1 MRRTLPA
8 LLMLMLLS
16 PLALADTVPEGDE
29 ETILS
34 PILSPVHLR
43 LMGVCE
49 FAFVASDSKLFH
61 KFPAAFR
68 RPFPG
73 QWDQDAEKTLQ
84 FGFEELTLVFDAA
97 SSAKTAGFH
106 GAVLVTGSG
115 SEPDTFSTP
124 ALLEAWGYY
133 RISMMQISA
142 GRVRNPFGG
151 RFTDLP
157 EYHMQVVDYRRFRG
171 DGLRLDF
178 DLAAGD
184 LHFHPSLAI
193 MERNH
198 DDVLFLY
205 SGRLG
210 MAYHIKNFGVLGFG
224 ASLMYG
230 EDSLRITSYPNAGWL
245 ANDGSWNR
253 VNFDE
258 RFNVRRLD
266 FGFDLSVVWEHPT
279 DSFFGNTAFHA
290 EFILGSINDAAF
302 DDDPPDTENMNP
314 GPPFIGEREPMGWWV
329 EFSQW
334 FNYGAGGGPFVA
346 FGYLDRRIEPQ
357 AAWGIGEQGIVRE
370 IVIGYRQA
378 IARGFNVDV
387 ELWIVD
393 DDKRLDDRQGGE
405 NNGAPDF
412 DRDGKSDLVQ
422 GNFVKVRF
430 QFIF

>member
-8 LLMLMLLS
+8 LFLLLLIS
-16 PLALADTVPEGDE
+16 APGFADTVPKAEE

-68 RPFPG
+68 RPYPG
-73 QWDQDAEKTLQ
+73 QWDQDAEKTMQ
-84 FGFEELTLVFDAA
+84 FGFEELTLVFDAV
-97 SSAKTAGFH
+97 SSAKTSGFH

-133 RISMMQISA
+133 RIKLMQISA

-157 EYHMQVVDYRRFRG
+157 EYHMQAVDYRRFRG

-210 MAYHIKNFGVLGFG
+210 MAYHIKDFGVLGMG
-224 ASLMYG
+224 ASVMYG
-230 EDSLRITSYPNAGWL
+230 EDSLRITAYENAGWL
-245 ANDGSWNR
+245 ANDGSWNWVR
-253 VNFDE
+253 FDE
-258 RFNVRRLD
+258 RYNVRRLD
-266 FGFDLSVVWEHPT
+266 IGFDLSVVW
-279 DSFFGNTAFHA
+279 
-290 EFILGSINDAAF
+290 
-302 DDDPPDTENMNP
+302 
-314 GPPFIGEREPMGWWV
+314 
-329 EFSQW
+329 
-334 FNYGAGGGPFVA
+334 
-346 FGYLDRRIEPQ
+346 
-357 AAWGIGEQGIVRE
+357 
-370 IVIGYRQA
+370 
-378 IARGFNVDV
+378 
-387 ELWIVD
+387 
-393 DDKRLDDRQGGE
+393 
-405 NNGAPDF
+405 
-412 DRDGKSDLVQ
+412 
-422 GNFVKVRF
+422 
-430 QFIF
+430 

>member
-1 MRRTLPA
+1 MPRKLLLLTA
-8 LLMLMLLS
+8 LLFFA
-16 PLALADTVPEGDE
+16 PLTHADTVPEPDE

-49 FAFVASDSKLFH
+49 FAFVASDSRLFH

-84 FGFEELTLVFDAA
+84 FGFEELTLVFDAV
-97 SSAKTAGFH
+97 SSARIAGFH

-133 RISMMQISA
+133 RFSTLQISA

-151 RFTDLP
+151 RFSDLP
-157 EYHMQVVDYRRFRG
+157 EYHLQAVDYRRFRG

-184 LHFHPSLAI
+184 LHFHPSLAV

-210 MAYHIKNFGVLGFG
+210 MAYHIKGFGVLGLG
-224 ASLMYG
+224 ASVMYG
-230 EDSLRITSYPNAGWL
+230 EDSLRITAYENSGWWD
-245 ANDGSWNR
+245 AQNNFSR
-253 VNFDE
+253 VRFDE
-258 RFNVRRLD
+258 RYNIRRLD
-266 FGFDLSVVWEHPT
+266 FGFDLSVVWEHPR
-279 DSFFGNTAFHA
+279 DSFFGDTGFHA
-290 EFILGSINDAAF
+290 EFIAGSFNDEAF
-302 DDDPPDTENMNP
+302 DDDPADTENQNP
-314 GPPFIGEREPMGWWV
+314 QPFIGEREPLGWWV

-334 FNYGAGGGPFVA
+334 FNYGAGGGPFIA
-346 FGYLDRRIEPQ
+346 FGYLDRRVEPQ
-357 AAWGIGEQGIVRE
+357 PAWGIGEQGIVRE

-378 IARGFNVDV
+378 IARGFNLDV

-393 DDKRLDDRQGGE
+393 DSRKLDGRAGE
-405 NNGAPDF
+405 TDNGAPDF
-412 DRDGKSDLVQ
+412 DRDGTSDLVQ
-422 GNFVKVRF
+422 GNFVKVRL

>member
-1 MRRTLPA
+1 MPRTLSLLTA
-8 LLMLMLLS
+8 LLMIA
-16 PLALADTVPEGDE
+16 PLAYADTVPEPDE

-34 PILSPVHLR
+34 PVLSPVHLR

-68 RPFPG
+68 RPFPQ
-73 QWDQDAEKTLQ
+73 QWDQDADNTLQ
-84 FGFEELTLVFDAA
+84 FGFEELTLVFDAVSGA
-97 SSAKTAGFH
+97 RTAGFH

-133 RISMMQISA
+133 RLSMMQISA

-151 RFTDLP
+151 RFSDLP
-157 EYHMQVVDYRRFRG
+157 EYHMQAIDYRRFRG
-171 DGLRLDF
+171 DGLRVDF
-178 DLAAGD
+178 DLAAGAM
-184 LHFHPSLAI
+184 HFHPSLAI

-210 MAYHIKNFGVLGFG
+210 MAYHVKGFGVLGLG
-224 ASLMYG
+224 ASVMYG
-230 EDSLRITSYPNAGWL
+230 EDSLQITSYENSGWW
-245 ANDGSWNR
+245 DDQDSFHR
-253 VNFDE
+253 VQFDE
-258 RFNVRRLD
+258 RYNIRRLD
-266 FGFDLSVVWEHPT
+266 FGFDFSVVWEHPR
-279 DSFFGNTAFHA
+279 DSFFGDTGFHA
-290 EFILGSINDAAF
+290 ELIVGSFNDEAF
-302 DDDPPDTENMNP
+302 DDDPPDTEHQNP
-314 GPPFIGEREPMGWWV
+314 QPFIGEREPMGWWV

-346 FGYLDRRIEPQ
+346 FGYLDRRVEPQ
-357 AAWGIGEQGIVRE
+357 PAWGIGEQGIVRE
-370 IVIGYRQA
+370 LVIGYRQA
-378 IARGFNVDV
+378 IARGLNVDV
-387 ELWIVD
+387 EMWIVKD
-393 DDKRLDDRQGGE
+393 SRKLDDRAGGT

-412 DRDGKSDLVQ
+412 DRDGKSDLAL
-422 GNFVKVRF
+422 GNFFKVRL